1 METEIYI
8 AQNSAFTSDDISLII
23 NIALIAFVAVIS
35 LATILTIKNK

>member
-8 AQNSAFTSDDISLII
+8 AQNSAFTNDDISLII
-23 NIALIAFVAVIS
+23 NIALIALVTVIS

>member
-8 AQNSAFTSDDISLII
+8 AQNSAFTNDDISLII
-23 NIALIAFVAVIS
+23 NIALIAFVIVIS